1 MVDFICAFLPLV
13 DCSHHYTSPHQGHW
27 FAFGSV
33 IASCYFIGEES
44 CVVLSSK
51 MAHWVHLSLKI
62 RDRKGSREVHKCE
75 IQFKTDFTQII
86 NKKVSEMKNKMC
98 RAIRVCYTG
107 NYIIHC

>member
-1 MVDFICAFLPLV
+1 M
-13 DCSHHYTSPHQGHW
+13 
-27 FAFGSV
+27 
-33 IASCYFIGEES
+33 
-44 CVVLSSK
+44 
-51 MAHWVHLSLKI
+51 KI